1 MHFLLVVSKR
11 FLAVFHRNRVK
22 RVRQVLRYFRLLL
35 PSHSELLFLILWR
48 LVNPVVN
55 RPWIVQNLVRDA
67 GPPMQNILSLLELRL
82 GGFRRHPMRTRRK
95 LLLDERLACW
105 CLGLLLLLSLV
116 LVSCILLILE
126 AFLRR
131 ISCFLMDHCI
141 RKPLLWVDTA
151 HIARR
156 NLERWRQNWLFPII
170 RKVYWAVVCFT
181 RLPSRRTQRRHSFS
195 TWRCI
200 LVLFR
205 SVHSLEFLH
214 FCNSLAV
221 H

>member
-1 MHFLLVVSKR
+1 MSKR
-11 FLAVFHRNRVK
+11 FLAVFHRNWVES
-22 RVRQVLRYFRLLL
+22 VRQMFRYFRLLL
-35 PSHSELLFLILWR
+35 PSHSELLFLVLWR
-48 LVNPVVN
+48 LVHPVVY
-55 RPWIVQNLVRDA
+55 RPWIVQNLVWDA
-67 GPPMQNILSLLELRL
+67 AASVQNILSLLELRL
-82 GGFRRHPMRTRRK
+82 SRFWRHPMRARRK
-95 LLLDERLACW
+95 LLLDERLACR

-131 ISCFLMDHCI
+131 ISSFLMDHCI
-141 RKPLLWVDTA
+141 RKPLLWVHTA

-156 NLERWRQNWLFPII
+156 NLERWRQYRLFPII
-170 RKVYWAVVCFT
+170 RKVYWAVVRFT
-181 RLPSRRTQRRHSFS
+181 RLPSGRPQRRHSFS

-200 LVLFR
+200 LVLLR
-205 SVHSLEFLH
+205 SVHSLELLH